1 VLERHTP
8 NLDRADT
15 VALKRFFCGNG
26 TIQIGKKRP
35 TAKLP
40 GLLRK
45 SALGGTAAI
54 QMLNP
59 HKHLTTQPIDFWLAR
74 GAVLVIAALQI
85 GIVNDL
91 TVGPRW
97 LAPCLELALLIPLS
111 IATAWTQKRARKA
124 ATDDQWNLV
133 GRDRR
138 MIRRLA
144 IALTA
149 VTTLMN
155 FGALARLIAAIL
167 AGNAGSG
174 QTLLLDAINI
184 WVTNVVIFALWFWA
198 LDRGGPAARGLVS
211 ERKNDF
217 LFTQQQS
224 TVDREQFANWSPG
237 FIDYLF
243 LAFTNATAFSPADT
257 FPLTVRAKLLMMAE
271 SAISLATIALV
282 ASRAVG
288 ILS

>member
-1 VLERHTP
+1 
-8 NLDRADT
+8 
-15 VALKRFFCGNG
+15 
-26 TIQIGKKRP
+26 
-35 TAKLP
+35 
-40 GLLRK
+40 
-45 SALGGTAAI
+45 
-54 QMLNP
+54 MP
-59 HKHLTTQPIDFWLAR
+59 HPHGHLATQPTDFWLAR
-74 GAVLVIAALQI
+74 GAVLVIAGLQI

-124 ATDDQWNLV
+124 STNAQWKLV

-138 MIRRLA
+138 IVRRLA
-144 IALTA
+144 IVLTA
-149 VTTLMN
+149 VSTLMN

-167 AGNAGSG
+167 SGHAGTG
-174 QTLLLDAINI
+174 QTLLLDAVNI
-184 WVTNVVIFALWFWA
+184 WATNVVVFALWFWA
-198 LDRGGPAARGLVS
+198 LDRGGPAARGLVPEQKS
-211 ERKNDF
+211 DF
-217 LFTQQQS
+217 LFTQQQ
-224 TVDREQFANWSPG
+224 TNFDRAQFPNWSPG

-257 FPLTVRAKLLMMAE
+257 FPLTVRAKLLMMSE

>member
-8 NLDRADT
+8 NLDRAGK
-15 VALKRFFCGNG
+15 VALERFFCGNG
-26 TIQIGKKRP
+26 TSQIGKKRP

-97 LAPCLELALLIPLS
+97 LAPGLELALLIPLS

-124 ATDDQWNLV
+124 STNAQWELV
-133 GRDRR
+133 GHNRR
-138 MIRRLA
+138 MVRRLA
-144 IALTA
+144 IVLTA
-149 VTTLMN
+149 VSTLMN

-167 AGNAGSG
+167 SGHGGSG

-184 WVTNVVIFALWFWA
+184 WATNVVVFALWFWA
-198 LDRGGPAARGLVS
+198 LDRGGPAARGLIPEQKS
-211 ERKNDF
+211 DF
-217 LFTQQQS
+217 LFTQQQT
-224 TVDREQFANWSPG
+224 TVDPAKFLHWSPG

-243 LAFTNATAFSPADT
+243 LAFTNATAFSPSDT

-271 SAISLATIALV
+271 AAISLATIALV